1 MKLSTKIGA
10 VSAMI
15 LAPLYCAH
23 SHPHSSFD
31 FVSLG
36 IASVDE
42 DLLSDRY
49 QSYGG
54 LASISLTNR
63 LFTQIGYMKTQDDLV
78 IGNNVI
84 ESDFAT
90 FSLGLGYRFPIG
102 HASEWYIAASLSDVN
117 GSVSAGGQM
126 LDLTGES
133 YSATVGY
140 VIRLSDF
147 ELGAALYH
155 AEGLGDANESG
166 IEASIRYY
174 LSEHTSIDLS
184 GDVGDEVK
192 TLSIAL
198 SYHF

>member
-15 LAPLYCAH
+15 LAPLYSAQ
-23 SHPHSSFD
+23 SHPHPSFD
-31 FVSLG
+31 FVSIG

-78 IGNNVI
+78 IENKVI
-84 ESDFAT
+84 ESDFAM
-90 FSLGLGYRFPIG
+90 FSLGLGYRFPIS
-102 HASEWYIAASLSDVN
+102 HASEWHITVSLSDVN
-117 GSVSAGGQM
+117 GAIAEDNAL
-126 LDLTGES
+126 LDSTSES
-133 YSATVGY
+133 YSATIGY
-140 VIRLSDF
+140 VTRLSDF

-155 AEGLGDANESG
+155 AEGLGDANVSG
-166 IEASIRYY
+166 VRGKIRYY
-174 LSEHTSIDLS
+174 LAQRTSIDLS
-184 GDVGDEVK
+184 GDVNDEVK